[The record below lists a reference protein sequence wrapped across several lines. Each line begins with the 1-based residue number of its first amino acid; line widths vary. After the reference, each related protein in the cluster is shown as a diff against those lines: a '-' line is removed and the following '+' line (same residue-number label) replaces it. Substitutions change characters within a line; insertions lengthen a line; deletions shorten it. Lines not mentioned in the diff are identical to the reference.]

1 VESIAEAVDEAFIAG
16 TANIALEGLVVV
28 GCLGRNWRAAGLCE
42 QASSRASIR
51 PQNRLKIGLVVAGR
65 IQYLRKKAQGL
76 QNSSATKM
84 QAGYFGFVFP
94 CLGERYVVPCHSC
107 QRWGRHRSLGEC

>member
-1 VESIAEAVDEAFIAG
+1 MESIAEAAAEAFIAG
-16 TANIALEGLVVV
+16 MANIALGGSAAV
-28 GCLGRNWRAAGLCE
+28 GCLGRSWRAAGLYE
-42 QASSRASIR
+42 RASSRALIR
-51 PQNRLKIGLVVAGR
+51 RQNRLKISLVVAGR
-65 IQYLRKKAQGL
+65 IQHLRKKAQGL

-107 QRWGRHRSLGEC
+107 QRWGRHHSPAEC